1 MSYKVYWLFKET
13 DEPFGSGFIYSRG
26 EVGVRTGF
34 PAAISQPCQRC
45 LHCIFFLGYE
55 KMLKVLSLKKG
66 VGGTDNS
73 LSSVPLINLSLHSSV
88 EEEPKKAERRTNEGA
103 EFSVDFFA

>member
-34 PAAISQPCQRC
+34 PAFISQPCQRC
-45 LHCIFFLGYE
+45 YVVSIAFFSLRHE
-55 KMLKVLSLKKG
+55 KMLEVLLLKRG
-66 VGGTDNS
+66 VGGIDNS
-73 LSSVPLINLSLHSSV
+73 ISSVPLI
-88 EEEPKKAERRTNEGA
+88 P
-103 EFSVDFFA
+103 

>member
-34 PAAISQPCQRC
+34 PAVISALRGAVFSPMP
-45 LHCIFFLGYE
+45 FF
-55 KMLKVLSLKKG
+55 SR
-66 VGGTDNS
+66 
-73 LSSVPLINLSLHSSV
+73 I
-88 EEEPKKAERRTNEGA
+88 
-103 EFSVDFFA
+103 